1 MDATATTIIVGL
13 AAAWALQ
20 YVLTFWQMRRFYARI
35 AQLRRYGKVS
45 IGVEGSAWKGRQYA
59 VLVVDVNQR
68 IVRAEQLSGWTVL
81 AALKPISGLNGRPMS
96 DLFDDDLELP
106 VSRKLLLALRNAAGY
121 LKAAQNRTQAALA
134 EDKPVGSSVT
144 AH

>member
-13 AAAWALQ
+13 ALAWAIQ

-45 IGVEGSAWKGRQYA
+45 IGVAGSAWKRRQYA
-59 VLVVDVNQR
+59 VLVVDVNHR

-81 AALKPISGLNGRPMS
+81 ATLKPIAGLNGRPMS
-96 DLFDDDLELP
+96 DLFDDEVELP
-106 VSRKLLLALRNAAGY
+106 VSEKLLLALRNAAGY
-121 LKAAQNRTQAALA
+121 IKDAQNRKQPASVEENQLS
-134 EDKPVGSSVT
+134 SSVI
-144 AH
+144 AN